1 MKKTGL
7 YVLLISII
15 LSCSDKNGNNQSDLC
30 DFETIINAEQFQDAT
45 VDPLTINSMEI
56 ERDCLKIN
64 FSASGCSGDSWILQ
78 LIDSGEIL
86 ESFPPQRNLKFS
98 LKNSELCEAYITR
111 EISFDVSNLQTQ
123 EGVVQLNIV
132 NGDKSIL
139 YDW

>member
-30 DFETIINAEQFQDAT
+30 DFETIINAEQFQNAN

-56 ERDCLKIN
+56 EGDCLKIN
-64 FSASGCSGDSWILQ
+64 FSASGCSGDSWIVH

-111 EISFDVSNLQTQ
+111 EISFDISNLQTQ
-123 EGVVQLNIV
+123 EGAVLLNIV

>member
-30 DFETIINAEQFQDAT
+30 DFESIINTEQFQDAN

-56 ERDCLKIN
+56 EGDCLKIN
-64 FSASGCSGDSWILQ
+64 FSASGCSGDSWILH

-98 LKNSELCEAYITR
+98 LKNSELCEAYITK
-111 EISFDVSNLQTQ
+111 EISFDISNLQAQ

-132 NGDKSIL
+132 NSEESIL